1 MDVIVLNVSDGT
13 KVQTPDTKSYINV
26 ENAAVVMDLLILNHK
41 EQAVDPKLIASSHL
55 TKRRSSS
62 TIRLEARLCPRVL
75 FLALTVFLRSLELL
89 ISRKN
94 NRPGLVSMI
103 RLSAQ
108 PLPSLT
114 WGGADSDDVNSVAR
128 QSNAHFE
135 ASPSPRN
142 RLVDL
147 MPGRR
152 VARLRHEGSYLG
164 TQMRIWGPPQALK
177 MAQFTLCLDRVTDT
191 DNMKCCG

>member
-62 TIRLEARLCPRVL
+62 TMRLEAWLCPRVL
-75 FLALTVFLRSLELL
+75 FLALTVFLRSLGLL
-89 ISRKN
+89 ISRKD

-108 PLPSLT
+108 PLPNLT
-114 WGGADSDDVNSVAR
+114 WGGADSVDMNSVAR
-128 QSNAHFE
+128 QSNAHLE
-135 ASPSPRN
+135 ASPPPRN
-142 RLVDL
+142 RPVDL

-152 VARLRHEGSYLG
+152 VATATTMKDR
-164 TQMRIWGPPQALK
+164 TWGLK
-177 MAQFTLCLDRVTDT
+177 CAFGGLPKPSKWPSSPCAWIELPTPTT
-191 DNMKCCG
+191 